1 MPTSRDELLRPVLPD
16 DALYGLPGRVALK
29 LSESTGADPAS
40 ILGMFMTCF
49 GNAIGRQPHVMF
61 YGHDE
66 PGLLFT
72 LVVGKWA
79 RGRKGTAW
87 NAVRKL
93 FETAEPEWSAKDIE
107 SGLQSSEAMIEAV
120 ADSPNGDP
128 RLLIL
133 ETEFAR
139 FIAAMSA
146 QRKFASRMR
155 TAYDGETLAARRVKQ
170 SPLISTQHMI
180 SIIGMITP
188 SELIQLQK
196 LSGGLESRM
205 LYVYSAP
212 ARKTRTDPFKVDE
225 TEINLAEEVKEAI
238 GHAWD
243 GVLAGCGPITAELA
257 ELRGIAPKTKFTIND
272 DIAEQWKDT
281 IEPAIEDIAD
291 AVGADY
297 ERYTAR
303 AQTHTIRLAL
313 LYALADGAS
322 EIGWPHV
329 KAAMA
334 FVEFCMFSARRIFS
348 VPDDPKPKISPIHE
362 GKVFDFLLEIAQDA
376 EESANEDDAWASLV
390 EITNDVL
397 SNNVAAG
404 PILEDLEEQGLVMQR
419 TVRTGN
425 KGRPRVEYRAVIN
438 SLVRSG
444 NRTNKLKKGPEMNIG
459 EEEEAIEM
467 PMPLAPAENPI
478 HEPSPQKSSRSK
490 SLLAHVLV
498 GANSPLCGYCGNND
512 HTEANCPFKPRR

>member
-1 MPTSRDELLRPVLPD
+1 VPTSRDELLRPVLPD

-29 LSESTGADPAS
+29 LAESTGADPAS
-40 ILGMFMTCF
+40 ILGMFMTSF

-72 LVVGKWA
+72 LIVGKWA

-87 NAVRKL
+87 NAVKKL
-93 FETAEPEWSAKDIE
+93 FGQAEPEWSANRIE

-170 SPLISTQHMI
+170 PPLISTQHMI

-188 SELIQLQK
+188 GELLALMK
-196 LSGGLESRM
+196 MSGGLESRM
-205 LYVYSAP
+205 LYFYSAP

-225 TEINLAEEVKEAI
+225 SEINLADEVKEAI

-243 GVLAGCGPITAELA
+243 SILLTCGPITAALA
-257 ELRGIAPKTKFTIND
+257 ELRGVAPKTKFPIAD
-272 DIAEQWKDT
+272 DVAERWKDE

-291 AVGADY
+291 AVGEDY

-303 AQTHTIRLAL
+303 AQTHVVRLAL

-322 EIGWPHV
+322 EIDWPHI

-334 FVEFCMFSARRIFS
+334 LTEFCMFSARRIFS
-348 VPDDPKPKISPIHE
+348 VPDDPKPKISPLQE
-362 GKVFDFLLEIAQDA
+362 GKVFDFLLELTRDA
-376 EESANEDDAWASLV
+376 ELSGDEDDAWASIV

-397 SNNVAAG
+397 SNNTPG
-404 PILEDLEEQGLVMQR
+404 TPILDDLEEQGLVQKR
-419 TVRTGN
+419 TIRTGN
-425 KGRPRVEYRAVIN
+425 KGKPRVEYRAVIS
-438 SLVRSG
+438 SL
-444 NRTNKLKKGPEMNIG
+444 T
-459 EEEEAIEM
+459 
-467 PMPLAPAENPI
+467 
-478 HEPSPQKSSRSK
+478 
-490 SLLAHVLV
+490 
-498 GANSPLCGYCGNND
+498 
-512 HTEANCPFKPRR
+512 

>member
-72 LVVGKWA
+72 LIVGKWA

-93 FETAEPEWSAKDIE
+93 FQQAEPEWSAKDIE

-170 SPLISTQHMI
+170 APLISTQHMI

-188 SELIQLQK
+188 GELIALSK

-205 LYVYSAP
+205 LYIYSAP
-212 ARKTRTDPFKVDE
+212 ARKTRTDPFKIDE
-225 TEINLAEEVKEAI
+225 SEINLADEVKEAI
-238 GHAWD
+238 NSAWD
-243 GVLAGCGPITAELA
+243 SILLGTDPISAALA
-257 ELRGIAPKTKFTIND
+257 EMRGIAPKTKFPIND
-272 DIAEQWKDT
+272 EIADKWKDE
-281 IEPAIEDIAD
+281 IEPKIEDIAD
-291 AVGADY
+291 AVGEDY

-303 AQTHTIRLAL
+303 AQTHVIRLAL

-329 KAAMA
+329 NAAMA
-334 FVEFCMFSARRIFS
+334 FAEFCMFSARRIFS
-348 VPDDPKPKISPIHE
+348 VPDDPKPKISPLQE
-362 GKVFDFLLEIAQDA
+362 GKVFDFLLELARDA
-376 EESANEDDAWASLV
+376 EESGDEEEAWASIV

-397 SNNVAAG
+397 SNNTPG
-404 PILEDLEEQGLVMQR
+404 TPIVEDLEEQGLVISR
-419 TVRTGN
+419 TIRTGQ
-425 KGRPRVEYRAVIN
+425 KGKPRVEYRAVVN
-438 SLVRSG
+438 SSF
-444 NRTNKLKKGPEMNIG
+444 T
-459 EEEEAIEM
+459 
-467 PMPLAPAENPI
+467 
-478 HEPSPQKSSRSK
+478 
-490 SLLAHVLV
+490 
-498 GANSPLCGYCGNND
+498 
-512 HTEANCPFKPRR
+512 

>member
-72 LVVGKWA
+72 LIVGKWA

-93 FETAEPEWSAKDIE
+93 FQQAEPEWSAKDIE

-170 SPLISTQHMI
+170 APLISTQHMI

-188 SELIQLQK
+188 GELIALSK

-205 LYVYSAP
+205 LYIYSAP
-212 ARKTRTDPFKVDE
+212 ARKTRTDPFKIDE
-225 TEINLAEEVKEAI
+225 SEINLADEVKEAI
-238 GHAWD
+238 NCAWD
-243 GVLAGCGPITAELA
+243 SILLGTDPISAALA
-257 ELRGIAPKTKFTIND
+257 EMRGIAPKTKFPIND
-272 DIAEQWKDT
+272 EIADKWKDE
-281 IEPAIEDIAD
+281 IETKIEDIAD
-291 AVGADY
+291 AVGEDY

-303 AQTHTIRLAL
+303 AQTHVIRLAL

-329 KAAMA
+329 NAAMA
-334 FVEFCMFSARRIFS
+334 LTEFCMFSARRIFS
-348 VPDDPKPKISPIHE
+348 VPDDPKPKISPLQE
-362 GKVFDFLLEIAQDA
+362 GKVFDFLLELARDA
-376 EESANEDDAWASLV
+376 EESGDEEEAWASIV

-397 SNNVAAG
+397 SNNTPG
-404 PILEDLEEQGLVMQR
+404 TPIVEDLEEQGLVISR
-419 TVRTGN
+419 TIRTGQ
-425 KGRPRVEYRAVIN
+425 KGKPRVEYRAVVN
-438 SLVRSG
+438 SSF
-444 NRTNKLKKGPEMNIG
+444 T
-459 EEEEAIEM
+459 
-467 PMPLAPAENPI
+467 
-478 HEPSPQKSSRSK
+478 
-490 SLLAHVLV
+490 
-498 GANSPLCGYCGNND
+498 
-512 HTEANCPFKPRR
+512 

>member
-1 MPTSRDELLRPVLPD
+1 MATSRDEILRPVLPE
-16 DALYGLPGRVALK
+16 DAMYGLPWRVALK

-72 LVVGKWA
+72 LIVGKWA

-93 FETAEPEWSAKDIE
+93 FQQAEPEWSAKDIE

-146 QRKFASRMR
+146 QRKFASRVR
-155 TAYDGETLAARRVKQ
+155 TAYDGETLSARRVKQ
-170 SPLISTQHMI
+170 APLISTQHMI

-188 SELIQLQK
+188 GELIALLKLQ
-196 LSGGLESRM
+196 GGLESRM
-205 LYVYSAP
+205 LYFYSAP
-212 ARKTRTDPFKVDE
+212 ARKTRTDPFTVDE
-225 TEINLAEEVKEAI
+225 NEINLADEVREAI

-243 GVLAGCGPITAELA
+243 SILVSCGPITAELI
-257 ELRGIAPKTKFTIND
+257 ELRGIAPSTKFPIAD
-272 DIAEQWKDT
+272 DVADRWKDE
-281 IEPAIEDIAD
+281 IEPAIEEVAD

-303 AQTHTIRLAL
+303 AQTHVIRLSL

-334 FVEFCMFSARRIFS
+334 LTEFCMFSARRIFS
-348 VPDDPKPKISPIHE
+348 VPDDPKPKISPLQE
-362 GKVFDFLLEIAQDA
+362 GKVFDFLLQIAQDA
-376 EESANEDDAWASLV
+376 EESGDEDDAWASGV

-397 SNNVAAG
+397 SNNTPST
-404 PILEDLEEQGLVMQR
+404 PILEDLEEQGLIQKR
-419 TVRTGN
+419 TIMTGRQG
-425 KGRPRVEYRAVIN
+425 KPRVEYRAVI
-438 SLVRSG
+438 
-444 NRTNKLKKGPEMNIG
+444 
-459 EEEEAIEM
+459 
-467 PMPLAPAENPI
+467 
-478 HEPSPQKSSRSK
+478 SSFS
-490 SLLAHVLV
+490 
-498 GANSPLCGYCGNND
+498 
-512 HTEANCPFKPRR
+512 

>member
-1 MPTSRDELLRPVLPD
+1 MPTSRDEILRPVLPD
-16 DALYGLPGRVALK
+16 DALHGLPGRVALK

-40 ILGMFMTCF
+40 ILGMFMTSF

-93 FETAEPEWSAKDIE
+93 FGQAEPDWSANRIE

-146 QRKFASRMR
+146 QRKFAARMR
-155 TAYDGETLAARRVKQ
+155 AAYDGDTLAARRVKQ
-170 SPLISTQHMI
+170 APLISTQHMI

-188 SELIQLQK
+188 GELLALQK
-196 LSGGLESRM
+196 MTGGLESRM
-205 LYVYSAP
+205 LYFYSAP
-212 ARKTRTDPFKVDE
+212 ARKTKTDPFAVDE
-225 TEINLAEEVKEAI
+225 TEINLADEVKEAI

-243 GVLAGCGPITAELA
+243 SILLNTDPISAALA
-257 ELRGIAPKTKFTIND
+257 EMRGIAPKTKFPIAD
-272 DIAEQWKDT
+272 DVAERWKDE
-281 IEPAIEDIAD
+281 IEPAIEDIAE
-291 AVGADY
+291 AVGEDY

-303 AQTHTIRLAL
+303 AQTHVIRLSL

-322 EIGWPHV
+322 EIDWPHV

-334 FVEFCMFSARRIFS
+334 LTEFCMFSARRIFS
-348 VPDDPKPKISPIHE
+348 VPDDPKPKISPLQE
-362 GKVFDFLLEIAQDA
+362 GKVFDFLLELARDA
-376 EESANEDDAWASLV
+376 EESEEEDDAWASTV

-397 SNNVAAG
+397 SNNTPAT
-404 PILEDLEEQGLVMQR
+404 PILDDLEEQGLVQSR
-419 TVRTGN
+419 KVYTGN
-425 KGRPRVEYRAVIN
+425 KGKPRVEYRAI
-438 SLVRSG
+438 
-444 NRTNKLKKGPEMNIG
+444 I
-459 EEEEAIEM
+459 
-467 PMPLAPAENPI
+467 
-478 HEPSPQKSSRSK
+478 SSFS
-490 SLLAHVLV
+490 S
-498 GANSPLCGYCGNND
+498 
-512 HTEANCPFKPRR
+512 

>member
-1 MPTSRDELLRPVLPD
+1 M
-16 DALYGLPGRVALK
+16 
-29 LSESTGADPAS
+29 
-40 ILGMFMTCF
+40 
-49 GNAIGRQPHVMF
+49 
-61 YGHDE
+61 
-66 PGLLFT
+66 FT
-72 LVVGKWA
+72 LIVGKWA

-93 FETAEPEWSAKDIE
+93 FQQAEPEWSAKDIE

-170 SPLISTQHMI
+170 PPLISTQHMI

-188 SELIQLQK
+188 GELIALQK

-225 TEINLAEEVKEAI
+225 TEINLADEVREAI

-243 GVLAGCGPITAELA
+243 SILVSCGPITAELI
-257 ELRGIAPKTKFTIND
+257 ELRGIAPSTKFPIAD
-272 DIAEQWKDT
+272 DVAERWKDE

-303 AQTHTIRLAL
+303 AQTHVIRLSL

-334 FVEFCMFSARRIFS
+334 FTEFCMFSARRIFS
-348 VPDDPKPKISPIHE
+348 VPDDPKPKISPLQE
-362 GKVFDFLLEIAQDA
+362 GKVFDFLLEIAQEAD
-376 EESANEDDAWASLV
+376 ETGDEDDAWASGV
-390 EITNDVL
+390 EITNEIL
-397 SNNVAAG
+397 KNNVAAG
-404 PILEDLEEQGLVMQR
+404 PIMGDLEEQGLVTQR
-419 TVRTGN
+419 TIRTGN
-425 KGRPRVEYRAVIN
+425 KGRPRVEYRAVIKQLTWPVILTITEQGLAILTRSVYRRAIIN
-438 SLVRSG
+438 S
-444 NRTNKLKKGPEMNIG
+444 
-459 EEEEAIEM
+459 
-467 PMPLAPAENPI
+467 
-478 HEPSPQKSSRSK
+478 
-490 SLLAHVLV
+490 
-498 GANSPLCGYCGNND
+498 
-512 HTEANCPFKPRR
+512 